1 MPQTEPVGPTEPTRA
16 RHALLAVHAHPDDES
31 LWTGGLLAR
40 AADAGRPTAVVTCTD
55 GELAGGGSFAAP
67 GTRTKEWTEALEVLG
82 VTSSAM
88 LPYRDSGRRGQGPG
102 SLCAA
107 PFDDV
112 VADLVERIRALRP
125 TAVVTYDAAGVSG
138 HLDHIRVHRA
148 TLAAV
153 EAAAVPFLLPSHG
166 PAWAVE
172 SVWLVTAPSSLV
184 GHAAAIGLAPADVPS
199 TPDERIAVPLDVRP
213 WLAIKWAA
221 LRCHASEFDRG
232 ASVSAF
238 ADPALRQLG
247 LGTEYFL
254 HRPGPGAPTGA
265 GVPSL

>member
-1 MPQTEPVGPTEPTRA
+1 MPQTEPAGPAEPMQA

-40 AADAGRPTAVVTCTD
+40 STDAGRPTAVVTCTN
-55 GELAGGGSFAAP
+55 GELADGGSFAAP
-67 GTRTKEWTEALEVLG
+67 GTRTKEWTRALRVLG

-107 PFDDV
+107 PFDGV
-112 VADLVERIRALRP
+112 VAELVEQIRILRP

-153 EAAAVPFLLPSHG
+153 EAAAVPFLLPSQS

-184 GHAAAIGLAPADVPS
+184 GRAAAIGLAPADAPS
-199 TPDERIAVPLDVRP
+199 TPDDRIAVSLDVRP
-213 WLAIKWAA
+213 WLATKWAA
-221 LRCHASEFDRG
+221 LRCHASEFERG
-232 ASVSAF
+232 ATVSAF
-238 ADPALRQLG
+238 TDPTLRELG
-247 LGTEYFL
+247 LGTEFFL
-254 HRPGPGAPTGA
+254 HRPGPGTAGQ
-265 GVPSL
+265 GVPTL

>member
-1 MPQTEPVGPTEPTRA
+1 MEP

-40 AADAGRPTAVVTCTD
+40 SAAQGRPTAVVTCTD
-55 GELAGGGSFAAP
+55 GELADGSSLAAP
-67 GTRTKEWTEALEVLG
+67 GTRTKEWTAALQTLG

-88 LPYRDSGRRGQGPG
+88 LPYRDSGRLGHGQG

-112 VADLVERIRALRP
+112 VAHLVGQIRALRP
-125 TAVVTYDAAGVSG
+125 AVVVTYDAAGGSG

-153 EAAAVPFLLPSHG
+153 EAAAVPFLLPSYG
-166 PAWAVE
+166 PAWAVD
-172 SVWLVTAPSSLV
+172 SVWLATVPASLA
-184 GHAAAIGLAPADVPS
+184 GDAAALGLQPAEVPS
-199 TPDERIAVPLDVRP
+199 TPDDRIAVSLDVRP
-213 WLAIKWAA
+213 WLDTKWAA
-221 LRCHASEFDRG
+221 LQCHASEFARG

-238 ADPALRQLG
+238 GDTALRELG
-247 LGTEYFL
+247 LGREFYL
-254 HRPGPGAPTGA
+254 HRHGPGAAGGVGA
-265 GVPSL
+265 PAL